1 MVKAIRIHKPGGP
14 EAMALD
20 EVALAAP
27 GPGQVRLRHTAIGVN
42 FIDVYH
48 RQGDYPLP
56 SLPHGI
62 GMEGAGVVEALGP
75 DVTDLKLGDRVAYAA
90 GPPGSYAEARLVNAA
105 ALVKLPRTIPD
116 DIAACIMLQ
125 GMTARYLL
133 RQTYRVKAGDWVLV
147 HAAAGGMGLILCQW
161 ASALGAHVIG
171 TTSSDEKAALAK
183 ANGCAHPIIYTREDF
198 VARVK
203 ELTGG
208 KGVQVVYDG
217 VGKDT
222 FLKSF
227 EALAMR
233 GHLVLFGASSGAPDP
248 IPPMMLGA
256 KSATLSRPSLF
267 HYTATRPELLANAR
281 EVFRMVGSGTV
292 RIKPPAVYPLADAA
306 RAHADLV
313 GRRTTGSIIL
323 RP

>member
-1 MVKAIRIHKPGGP
+1 MVKTIRIHAPGGP
-14 EAMALD
+14 EAMVLD
-20 EVALAAP
+20 EVMLGEP
-27 GPGQVRLRHTAIGVN
+27 GAGQVRLRHTAIGVN

-62 GMEGAGVVEALGP
+62 GMEGAGVVEAIGP
-75 DVTDLKLGDRVAYAA
+75 DVADLRVGDRVAYAA
-90 GPPGSYAEARLVNAA
+90 GPPGSYAEARLMAA
-105 ALVKLPRTIPD
+105 SSLVKLPRNISD
-116 DIAACIMLQ
+116 EIAACIMLQ

-133 RQTYRVKAGDWVLV
+133 RQTYRVKAGDWVLI

-161 ASALGAHVIG
+161 ASKLGAHVIG
-171 TTSSDEKAALAK
+171 TTSSQEKAALAK
-183 ANGCAHPIIYTREDF
+183 AHGCAHPILYTKEDF

-203 ELTGG
+203 DLTGG
-208 KGVQVVYDG
+208 KGVAVVYDG

-227 EALAMR
+227 EALAIR
-233 GHLVLFGASSGAPDP
+233 GHLVLFGAASGAPDP
-248 IPPMMLGA
+248 IAPMMLGS

-281 EVFRMVGSGTV
+281 EVFRMVGSGAIV
-292 RIKPPAVYPLADAA
+292 IKPPTVYPLADAA

-313 GRRTTGSIIL
+313 GRRTKGSIIL
-323 RP
+323 KP